1 MADILRQLGLT
12 FIPLFVAMD
21 SIGNLPILIALT
33 RDMTASQRSG
43 AVRTATLTA
52 LALGLG
58 FIVIGKAIF
67 QFLGIE
73 VADFLVAGG
82 IILLVLSIKDLVT
95 GKMVEITD
103 STTSEAVG
111 VVPLGTPLV
120 AGPAVLTTLLL
131 LIDQYSIVIVVVS
144 LIINLAITYLLFRQ
158 CNRVVGFLGKNGV
171 TAISKIVSLLLAA
184 IAISL
189 IRRGIV
195 AFLG

>member
-43 AVRTATLTA
+43 AVRTAMLTA

-144 LIINLAITYLLFRQ
+144 LTINLAITYLLFRQ

>member
-1 MADILRQLGLT
+1 MVDILRQLGLT

-21 SIGNLPILIALT
+21 SIGNLPILITLT

-43 AVRTATLTA
+43 AVRSAMLTA

-82 IILLVLSIKDLVT
+82 IILLVLSVKDLVT

-120 AGPAVLTTLLL
+120 AGPAVLTALLL

-144 LIINLAITYLLFRQ
+144 LTINLAITYALFRQ

-189 IRRGIV
+189 IRRGV
-195 AFLG
+195 VTFLG

>member
-1 MADILRQLGLT
+1 MAEILRQLGLT

-43 AVRTATLTA
+43 AVRSAMLTA

-58 FIVIGKAIF
+58 FVFIGKAIF

-144 LIINLAITYLLFRQ
+144 LTINLAITYLLFRQ

-189 IRRGIV
+189 IRRGV
-195 AFLG
+195 VTFLG

>member
-1 MADILRQLGLT
+1 MADILRQLGLS

>member
-1 MADILRQLGLT
+1 MADILRQLGLA

-43 AVRTATLTA
+43 AVRSAMLTA

-103 STTSEAVG
+103 STTREAVG

-131 LIDQYSIVIVVVS
+131 LIDQYSIFIVVVS
-144 LIINLAITYLLFRQ
+144 LTINLAITYLLFRQ

-189 IRRGIV
+189 IRRGV
-195 AFLG
+195 VTFLG

>member
-43 AVRTATLTA
+43 AVRTAMLTA

-131 LIDQYSIVIVVVS
+131 LIDQYSILIVVVS
-144 LIINLAITYLLFRQ
+144 LTINLAITYLLFRQ

-189 IRRGIV
+189 IRRGV
-195 AFLG
+195 VTFLG

>member
-1 MADILRQLGLT
+1 MAEILRQLGLT

-43 AVRTATLTA
+43 AVRSAMLTA

-58 FIVIGKAIF
+58 FVFIGKAIF

-131 LIDQYSIVIVVVS
+131 LIDQYSIFIVVVS
-144 LIINLAITYLLFRQ
+144 LTINLAITYLLFRQ

>member
-1 MADILRQLGLT
+1 MGDILRQLGLT

-43 AVRTATLTA
+43 AVRSAMLTA

-58 FIVIGKAIF
+58 FIVIGKAVL

-73 VADFLVAGG
+73 VADFLIAGG
-82 IILLVLSIKDLVT
+82 IILLVLSVKDLVT
-95 GKMVEITD
+95 GKMIEISD
-103 STTSEAVG
+103 SSTSEAVG

-144 LIINLAITYLLFRQ
+144 LTINLAITYLLFRQ

-189 IRRGIV
+189 IRRGV
-195 AFLG
+195 VTFLG

>member
-1 MADILRQLGLT
+1 MGDIFRQLGLT

-21 SIGNLPILIALT
+21 SVGNLPILIALT
-33 RDMTASQRSG
+33 RDMTTSQRSG
-43 AVRTATLTA
+43 TVRSAMLTA
-52 LALGLG
+52 FALGLG
-58 FIVIGKAIF
+58 FIIIGKAVF

-95 GKMVEITD
+95 GRMIEIKD
-103 STTSEAVG
+103 SSTAEAVG
-111 VVPLGTPLV
+111 VVPLGTPLI

-131 LIDQYSIVIVVVS
+131 LIDQCLVVIVIGSFV
-144 LIINLAITYLLFRQ
+144 INLVITWLLFRQ

-184 IAISL
+184 IAVKL
-189 IRRGIV
+189 IRQGV
-195 AFLG
+195 VTFLG

>member
-12 FIPLFVAMD
+12 FIPLFVAID

-43 AVRTATLTA
+43 AVRSAMLTA
-52 LALGLG
+52 FALGLG
-58 FIVIGKAIF
+58 FIVIGKAVL

-82 IILLVLSIKDLVT
+82 IILLVLSVKDLVT
-95 GKMVEITD
+95 GKMVEVTD
-103 STTSEAVG
+103 SSTSEAVG

-144 LIINLAITYLLFRQ
+144 LTVNLAITYLLFRQ

-189 IRRGIV
+189 IRRGV
-195 AFLG
+195 VTFLG

>member
-1 MADILRQLGLT
+1 MAEILRQLGLT

-43 AVRTATLTA
+43 AVRSAMLTA

-103 STTSEAVG
+103 STTREAVG

-144 LIINLAITYLLFRQ
+144 LTINLAITYLLFRQ

-189 IRRGIV
+189 IRRGV
-195 AFLG
+195 VTFLG

>member
-1 MADILRQLGLT
+1 MGDIFRQLGLT

-21 SIGNLPILIALT
+21 SVGNLPILIALT

-43 AVRTATLTA
+43 TVRSAMLTA

-58 FIVIGKAIF
+58 FVFIGKAILL
-67 QFLGIE
+67 FLGIE

-95 GKMVEITD
+95 GKMIEIKEP
-103 STTSEAVG
+103 STAETVG
-111 VVPLGTPLV
+111 VVPLGTPLI

-131 LIDQYSIVIVVVS
+131 LVEQYLVVIVIVS
-144 LIINLAITYLLFRQ
+144 FLINLVITWLLFRQ
-158 CNRVVGFLGKNGV
+158 CNRVVGFLGKSGV

-184 IAISL
+184 IAIKM
-189 IRRGIV
+189 IRQGV
-195 AFLG
+195 VKLLG

>member
-1 MADILRQLGLT
+1 MADILRQLGLA

-43 AVRTATLTA
+43 AVRSAMLTA

-58 FIVIGKAIF
+58 FIVVGKAIF

-82 IILLVLSIKDLVT
+82 IILLVLSVKDLVT

-103 STTSEAVG
+103 SSTSEAIG

-144 LIINLAITYLLFRQ
+144 LTINLAITYLLFRQ

-189 IRRGIV
+189 IRRGV
-195 AFLG
+195 VTFLG

>member
-1 MADILRQLGLT
+1 MGDIFRQLGLT

-21 SIGNLPILIALT
+21 SVGNLPILIALT
-33 RDMTASQRSG
+33 RDMTTSQRSG
-43 AVRTATLTA
+43 TVRSAMLTA
-52 LALGLG
+52 FALGLG
-58 FIVIGKAIF
+58 FIIIGKAVF

-95 GKMVEITD
+95 GRMIEIKD
-103 STTSEAVG
+103 SSTAEAVG
-111 VVPLGTPLV
+111 VVPLGTPLI

-131 LIDQYSIVIVVVS
+131 LIDQYLVVIVIGSFV
-144 LIINLAITYLLFRQ
+144 INLVITWLLFRQ

-184 IAISL
+184 IAVKL
-189 IRRGIV
+189 IRQGV
-195 AFLG
+195 VTFLG

>member
-43 AVRTATLTA
+43 AVRTAMLTA

>member
-1 MADILRQLGLT
+1 MADILRQLGLS

-131 LIDQYSIVIVVVS
+131 LIDQYSILIVVVS
-144 LIINLAITYLLFRQ
+144 LTINLAITYLLFRQ

>member
-1 MADILRQLGLT
+1 MGDIFRQLGLT

-43 AVRTATLTA
+43 AVRSAMLTA

-82 IILLVLSIKDLVT
+82 IILLVLSVKDLVT
-95 GKMVEITD
+95 GKMIEITD
-103 STTSEAVG
+103 SSTSEAVG

-120 AGPAVLTTLLL
+120 AGPAVLTILLL

-144 LIINLAITYLLFRQ
+144 LTINLAITYLLFRQ

-171 TAISKIVSLLLAA
+171 MAMSKIVALLLAA

-189 IRRGIV
+189 IRRGV
-195 AFLG
+195 VTFLG

>member
-1 MADILRQLGLT
+1 MAEILRQLGLT

-43 AVRTATLTA
+43 AVRSAMLTA

-58 FIVIGKAIF
+58 FVFIGKAIF

-120 AGPAVLTTLLL
+120 AGPAVLTALLL

-144 LIINLAITYLLFRQ
+144 LTINLAITYLLFRQ

-189 IRRGIV
+189 IRRGV
-195 AFLG
+195 VTFLG

>member
-1 MADILRQLGLT
+1 MGDIFRQLGLT

-21 SIGNLPILIALT
+21 SVGNLPILIALT
-33 RDMTASQRSG
+33 RDMTASQRNG
-43 AVRTATLTA
+43 AVRSAMLTA

-58 FIVIGKAIF
+58 FIIVGKAIF

-73 VADFLVAGG
+73 VADFVVAGG
-82 IILLVLSIKDLVT
+82 IILLVLSIKDLTT
-95 GKMVEITD
+95 GKMMEITD
-103 STTSEAVG
+103 SSTSETVG

-184 IAISL
+184 IAVSL
-189 IRRGIV
+189 IRRGV
-195 AFLG
+195 VTFLG